1 MQDRRLQSHGIVTP
15 KEGNKAKEMETRG
28 KVKRAKGI
36 SNIKVQMERG
46 KGGVERIVAVFIL
59 VKWGGGGWVN
69 CEEHLLL
76 SRGWSSVLST
86 YTG

>member
-59 VKWGGGGWVN
+59 VKWGGGAGSIV
-69 CEEHLLL
+69 
-76 SRGWSSVLST
+76 RST
-86 YTG
+86 CCSPEDGVQFSAPT